1 MSEYELNKYE
11 LECMDGVERTFS
23 LCSTPN
29 GRYGYNQS
37 CGGMRNT
44 KTGEVYALINYGR
57 GTHWEQNGVEYTY
70 DTSTTPPL
78 VTRVGTTTHG
88 YLDTYLWWLSNKKI
102 PLADVEAVK
111 FRWEGCPVGN
121 GFKLEDGPQKG
132 TYVPETLPAI
142 IPRHAMHA
150 VKDIKVLCKM
160 NELSPTDGELVEFTP
175 TVIEGV
181 KNMNEGVE

>member
-1 MSEYELNKYE
+1 M
-11 LECMDGVERTFS
+11 
-23 LCSTPN
+23 
-29 GRYGYNQS
+29 
-37 CGGMRNT
+37 
-44 KTGEVYALINYGR
+44 
-57 GTHWEQNGVEYTY
+57 
-70 DTSTTPPL
+70 
-78 VTRVGTTTHG
+78 
-88 YLDTYLWWLSNKKI
+88 
-102 PLADVEAVK
+102 EAVK

-132 TYVPETLPAI
+132 SYVSETLPAI

-150 VKDIKVLCKM
+150 VKDIEVVCKM

>member
-1 MSEYELNKYE
+1 MSDYELTRYE
-11 LECMDGVERTFS
+11 LECMDGVERGFS

-29 GRYGYNQS
+29 ERHGYNQS

-57 GTHWEQNGVEYTY
+57 GTHWEQDGVEYTY
-70 DTSTTPPL
+70 DTNTTPPL

-132 TYVPETLPAI
+132 SYVSETLPAI

-150 VKDIKVLCKM
+150 VKDIEVVCKM